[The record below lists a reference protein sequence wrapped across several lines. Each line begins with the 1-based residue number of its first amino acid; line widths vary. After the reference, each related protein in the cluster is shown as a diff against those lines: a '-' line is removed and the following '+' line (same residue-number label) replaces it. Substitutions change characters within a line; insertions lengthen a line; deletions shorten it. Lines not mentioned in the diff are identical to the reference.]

1 MHRPE
6 SRGAVSRDDDDG
18 QGSPQQA
25 GDSTVAHDRG
35 VPESSVLV
43 VDDHRSFAEMLS
55 VALDGVP
62 GLRCIGTA
70 GSAAEGV
77 ALARRLQ
84 PDIVVM
90 DIQMPRED
98 GLSATARIREAA
110 PDAVVA
116 VVTAHTS
123 PEWVSKAAQAGASA
137 FVPKN
142 GSLQEMIGILTSVQR
157 GQMVVAPSTFTLPS
171 TPPPSA
177 AASEKRPDLSQREI
191 DVLRLLAR
199 GTPVKDM
206 APALG
211 ITVNT
216 CRGYI
221 KAVRQKLDAAS
232 QLEAVLKAR
241 QLGLLDE

>member
-1 MHRPE
+1 MRA
-6 SRGAVSRDDDDG
+6 GGD
-18 QGSPQQA
+18 QA
-25 GDSTVAHDRG
+25 GGLNDVVDERVLETEDEALRAST
-35 VPESSVLV
+35 VLV

-55 VALDGVP
+55 AALDGVP
-62 GLRCIGTA
+62 GLTCVGTA
-70 GSAAEGV
+70 SSAAEGI

-98 GLSATARIREAA
+98 GLAATARLREVL

-123 PEWVSKAAQAGASA
+123 PEWVSRAAQAGASA

-142 GSLQEMIGILTSVQR
+142 GSLQEMIAILTSVQA
-157 GQMVVAPSTFTLPS
+157 GHMVVAPSTFT
-171 TPPPSA
+171 
-177 AASEKRPDLSQREI
+177 AASATTPQEEQPDLSQREI
-191 DVLRLLAR
+191 EVLRLLAR
-199 GTPVKDM
+199 GTPVRDM

-221 KAVRQKLDAAS
+221 KTVRRKLDSGS

-241 QLGLLDE
+241 QLGLLDGER

>member
-1 MHRPE
+1 VVDERVLE
-6 SRGAVSRDDDDG
+6 TEDEALRA
-18 QGSPQQA
+18 
-25 GDSTVAHDRG
+25 ST
-35 VPESSVLV
+35 VLV

-55 VALDGVP
+55 AALDGVP
-62 GLRCIGTA
+62 GLTCVGTA
-70 GSAAEGV
+70 SSAAEGI

-98 GLSATARIREAA
+98 GLAATARLREVL

-123 PEWVSKAAQAGASA
+123 PEWVSRAAQAGASA

-142 GSLQEMIGILTSVQR
+142 GSLQEMIAILTSVQA
-157 GQMVVAPSTFTLPS
+157 GHMVVAPSTFT
-171 TPPPSA
+171 A
-177 AASEKRPDLSQREI
+177 AAPTSPQEERPDLSQREI
-191 DVLRLLAR
+191 EVLRLLAR
-199 GTPVKDM
+199 GTPVRDM

-221 KAVRQKLDAAS
+221 KTVRRKLDSAS

-241 QLGLLDE
+241 QLGLLDGER

>member
-1 MHRPE
+1 MVDERVAETE
-6 SRGAVSRDDDDG
+6 SEGLRVS
-18 QGSPQQA
+18 
-25 GDSTVAHDRG
+25 T
-35 VPESSVLV
+35 VLV

-55 VALDGVP
+55 AALDGVP
-62 GLRCIGTA
+62 GLTCIGTA
-70 GSAAEGV
+70 SSAAEGI

-98 GLSATARIREAA
+98 GLAATARLREVL

-123 PEWVSKAAQAGASA
+123 PEWVSRAAQAGASA

-142 GSLQEMIGILTSVQR
+142 GSLQEMIAILTSVQA
-157 GQMVVAPSTFTLPS
+157 GHMVVAPSTFT
-171 TPPPSA
+171 TPVTAAPP
-177 AASEKRPDLSQREI
+177 EQRPELSQREI
-191 DVLRLLAR
+191 QVLGLLAR
-199 GTPVKDM
+199 GVPVREM

-211 ITVNT
+211 LTVNT

-221 KAVRQKLDAAS
+221 KTVRQKLDATS

-241 QLGLLDE
+241 QLGLLDEDR

>member
-1 MHRPE
+1 MADGVQVQEGSQGGLRDQG
-6 SRGAVSRDDDDG
+6 GAR
-18 QGSPQQA
+18 A
-25 GDSTVAHDRG
+25 EAT
-35 VPESSVLV
+35 VLV
-43 VDDHRSFAEMLS
+43 VDDHRSFAEMLAA
-55 VALDGVP
+55 ALDGVP
-62 GLRCIGTA
+62 GLHCVGTA
-70 GSAAEGV
+70 HSAAEGI
-77 ALARRLQ
+77 ALARRLR

-98 GLSATARIREAA
+98 GLVATARIREVL
-110 PDAVVA
+110 PTAVVA

-123 PEWVSKAAQAGASA
+123 PEWVSRAAQAGASA

-142 GSLQEMIGILTSVQR
+142 GSLEEMIEILTSVR
-157 GQMVVAPSTFTLPS
+157 PGHMVVAPSTFTA
-171 TPPPSA
+171 PPSA
-177 AASEKRPDLSQREI
+177 LPQARPELSQREV

-199 GTPVKDM
+199 GTSVREM

-221 KAVRQKLDAAS
+221 KAVRQKLDVTS

>member
-1 MHRPE
+1 MVDERV
-6 SRGAVSRDDDDG
+6 AVTETEGETQRV
-18 QGSPQQA
+18 
-25 GDSTVAHDRG
+25 ST
-35 VPESSVLV
+35 VLV

-55 VALDGVP
+55 AALDGVP
-62 GLRCIGTA
+62 GLRCVGTA
-70 GSAAEGV
+70 SSAAEGI

-98 GLSATARIREAA
+98 GLAATARLREVL

-123 PEWVSKAAQAGASA
+123 PEWVSRAAQAGASA

-142 GSLQEMIGILTSVQR
+142 GSLQEMIAILTSVQA
-157 GQMVVAPSTFTLPS
+157 GHMVVAPSTFT
-171 TPPPSA
+171 A
-177 AASEKRPDLSQREI
+177 AAPAGPQEERPDLSQREI
-191 DVLRLLAR
+191 EVLRLLAR
-199 GTPVKDM
+199 GTPVRDM

-221 KAVRQKLDAAS
+221 KTVRRKLDSAS

-241 QLGLLDE
+241 QLGLLDGER

>member
-1 MHRPE
+1 MN
-6 SRGAVSRDDDDG
+6 GDDDG
-18 QGSPQQA
+18 ARSGL
-25 GDSTVAHDRG
+25 DSQERAHVQDEG
-35 VPESSVLV
+35 TPESTVLV

-55 VALDGVP
+55 VALDSVP
-62 GLRCIGTA
+62 GLRCVGTA

-90 DIQMPRED
+90 DINMPRED
-98 GLSATARIREAA
+98 GLTATAKLREAVPHA
-110 PDAVVA
+110 IVA
-116 VVTAHTS
+116 VVTAYTS
-123 PEWVSKAAQAGASA
+123 SDWVSRAAQAGASA

-142 GSLQEMIGILTSVQR
+142 GSLEEMIAILTSVQR
-157 GQMVVAPSTFTLPS
+157 GQMVVAPSTF
-171 TPPPSA
+171 SA
-177 AASEKRPDLSQREI
+177 PAGAVTADAAPDLSQREI

-199 GTPVKDM
+199 GTAVKDM

-221 KAVRQKLDAAS
+221 KAVRQKLNAAS

-241 QLGLLDE
+241 QLGLLEE

>member
-1 MHRPE
+1 MTETE
-6 SRGAVSRDDDDG
+6 SESETLRVS
-18 QGSPQQA
+18 
-25 GDSTVAHDRG
+25 T
-35 VPESSVLV
+35 VLV

-55 VALDGVP
+55 AALDGVP
-62 GLRCIGTA
+62 GLSCVGTA
-70 GSAAEGV
+70 SSAAEGI

-98 GLSATARIREAA
+98 GLAATARLREVL

-123 PEWVSKAAQAGASA
+123 PEWVSRAAQAGASA

-142 GSLQEMIGILTSVQR
+142 GSLQEMIAILTSVQA
-157 GQMVVAPSTFTLPS
+157 GHMVVAPSTFT
-171 TPPPSA
+171 A
-177 AASEKRPDLSQREI
+177 AAPTGPQEERPDLSQREI
-191 DVLRLLAR
+191 EVLRLLAR
-199 GTPVKDM
+199 GTPVRDM
-206 APALG
+206 ALALG

-221 KAVRQKLDAAS
+221 KTVRRKLDSAS

-241 QLGLLDE
+241 QLGLLDGER

>member
-1 MHRPE
+1 MNAEDEGMRSGQDTQERAHVEDGSAPE
-6 SRGAVSRDDDDG
+6 A
-18 QGSPQQA
+18 
-25 GDSTVAHDRG
+25 T
-35 VPESSVLV
+35 VLV

-55 VALDGVP
+55 AALDSVA
-62 GLRCIGTA
+62 GLTCVGIA
-70 GSAAEGV
+70 QSAAEGV

-98 GLSATARIREAA
+98 GLTATAKLREAV

-116 VVTAHTS
+116 VVTAYTS
-123 PEWVSKAAQAGASA
+123 SEWVSRAAQAGASA

-142 GSLQEMIGILTSVQR
+142 GSLDEMIAILTSVQR
-157 GQMVVAPSTFTLPS
+157 GQMLVAPSTF
-171 TPPPSA
+171 A
-177 AASEKRPDLSQREI
+177 ATAPTFAAEAAPDLSQREI

-221 KAVRQKLDAAS
+221 KAVRQKLNAAS